1 MTITKDSFKKVHLGG
16 KLEEYSE
23 ISWSE
28 ETKQKNLELIVAQ
41 TKDAVKTYISPEYLG
56 RVVSHLEE
64 NGTKKLEHPMDA
76 IKNVSREFAFSEEK
90 EKRILDYF
98 ISGADSTPFGIAQ
111 AVTFYAHKDANADE
125 QYELE
130 KVSVAIIENAKTF
143 DKPMV
148 ERRKKTDSKSFLLN

>member
-1 MTITKDSFKKVHLGG
+1 
-16 KLEEYSE
+16 
-23 ISWSE
+23 
-28 ETKQKNLELIVAQ
+28 
-41 TKDAVKTYISPEYLG
+41 
-56 RVVSHLEE
+56 
-64 NGTKKLEHPMDA
+64 MDA